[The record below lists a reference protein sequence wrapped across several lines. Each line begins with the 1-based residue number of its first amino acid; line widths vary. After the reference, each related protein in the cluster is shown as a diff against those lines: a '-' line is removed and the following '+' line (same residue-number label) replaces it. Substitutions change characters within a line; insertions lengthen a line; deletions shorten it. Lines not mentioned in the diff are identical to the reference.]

1 MVKSLDLLRLNYNT
15 ILKEVIGGLQEVIV
29 MDENVCESVTERC

>member
-1 MVKSLDLLRLNYNT
+1 MVKSLDLLRLNNNT
-15 ILKEVIGGLQEVIV
+15 ILKEVIGGLQV

>member
-1 MVKSLDLLRLNYNT
+1 MVKSLDLLRLNNNT
-15 ILKEVIGGLQEVIV
+15 ILKEVIGGLQEAMV